1 MPIIRRN
8 KLEKMIYIKRQI
20 INNNKFLSKRFISV
34 QIHKP
39 ALNELS
45 NKYSAEITQPKI
57 RGNAQAM
64 LHALDLDA
72 PLSEPHIGI
81 GAVWY
86 ESNPCNSKL
95 NELSRRI
102 KDSVMENDMLGFQ
115 FNTVG
120 ISDGITM
127 GTESMRY
134 SLPSRDLICDSFELQ
149 TNGGFYDG
157 VVGIPGCDKNL
168 PGIFMA
174 LCKLNRP
181 SLMVYGGAM
190 PPSTSPL
197 DGKDLDIVSSFE
209 AYGEY
214 VANKITD
221 EEREIIIQNSCNKQC
236 GACSGLYT
244 ANTMASIIEI
254 MGMSLPNSATNPSNS
269 IHKFQE
275 CSVIGEVM
283 RNLIEKDI
291 KPSDILTKDS
301 FENAIKLFIILG
313 GSTNAVP
320 HLLAI
325 ARAANIDL
333 TLDDF
338 IKHQNIPVLANMK
351 PHGQYVMNDL
361 HTHQGMN
368 YLVNYLIDKNII
380 NGNCM
385 TVTGK
390 PLSDNYEYLPSKLN
404 FVMGDF
410 HNIIQ
415 PVEKPFKPTSHI
427 RILKGNLAPEGCVSK
442 IYYEDNV
449 YEGEVIVFDSEKEM
463 IEALE
468 QHKIKKDHFVVIRYQ
483 GETTGCPE
491 MLSPT
496 SALIGYFG
504 DEAPPLATDGRFSGG
519 SKGILVAHLPDA
531 YKDTITTILK
541 DGDKIKIDLK
551 SNSINVKLWTGTN
564 YVDEI
569 SDEVVN
575 NIKNKFDIKLKTF
588 ESSGVLEK
596 YAKLV
601 SGLSFGYS
609 T

>member
-1 MPIIRRN
+1 MTN
-8 KLEKMIYIKRQI
+8 IKRQI
-20 INNNKFLSKRFISV
+20 INNNKSLLKRFISV
-34 QIHKP
+34 QSHKSP
-39 ALNELS
+39 KNKL
-45 NKYSAEITQPKI
+45 NKYSNEITQPKI

-64 LHALDLDA
+64 LHALDLDKQQ
-72 PLSEPHIGI
+72 LSKPHIGI

-86 ESNPCNSKL
+86 ESNPCNAKL
-95 NELSRRI
+95 DELSRRI
-102 KDSVMENDMLGFQ
+102 KQCVIENEMLGFQ

-120 ISDGITM
+120 VSDGITM
-127 GTESMRY
+127 GTNSMRY

-168 PGIFMA
+168 PGILMA

-190 PPSTSPL
+190 PPSISPL

-209 AYGEY
+209 AFGEY
-214 VANKITD
+214 VGGKITD

-254 MGMSLPNSATNPSNS
+254 MGMSLPNGATNPSNS

-275 CSVIGEVM
+275 CSMIGEVM
-283 RNLIEKDI
+283 SNLIEKDI
-291 KPSDILTKDS
+291 KPSDILTKES
-301 FENAIKLFIILG
+301 FENAIKLLYVMG
-313 GSTNAVP
+313 GSTNAVI

-325 ARAANIDL
+325 AKSANIEL

-338 IKHQNIPVLANMK
+338 IKHQNTPVLANMK
-351 PHGQYVMNDL
+351 PHGKYVMNDL
-361 HTHQGMN
+361 HVYGGMN
-368 YLVNYLIDKNII
+368 QLVHYLIDKDII
-380 NGNCM
+380 NGDCM
-385 TVTGK
+385 TVTSR
-390 PLSDNYEYLPSKLN
+390 PLVENYGYIASEQFFPMN
-404 FVMGDF
+404 GF
-410 HNIIQ
+410 HDLIQ

-427 RILKGNLAPEGCVSK
+427 RILQGNLAPEGCVSK
-442 IYYEDNV
+442 IYCEDDI
-449 YEGEVIVFDSEKEM
+449 YEGEVIVFDNEKEM

-504 DEAPPLATDGRFSGG
+504 DYAPPLATDGRFSGG

-541 DGDKIKIDLK
+541 DGDKIEIDLRT
-551 SNSINVKLWTGTN
+551 NSINVKLWTGTD

-569 SDEVVN
+569 NDVVINYMKN
-575 NIKNKFDIKLKTF
+575 NFDIQLKTF
-588 ESSGVLEK
+588 ESTGVLEK

-601 SGLSFGYS
+601 GGLSSGYS